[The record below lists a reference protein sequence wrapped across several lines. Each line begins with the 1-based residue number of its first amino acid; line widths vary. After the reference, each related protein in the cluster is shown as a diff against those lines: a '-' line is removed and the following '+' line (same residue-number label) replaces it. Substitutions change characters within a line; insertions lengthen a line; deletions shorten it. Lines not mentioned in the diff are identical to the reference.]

1 MPVNNTKYNYVTK
14 LQIDLSNNSYLNSGS
29 GARHILTCD
38 PSDTLLEENQPYK
51 IYLTSKASQLIHP
64 FSQVS
69 NCQPN
74 IGNRINNNSNNL
86 NYSNANSL
94 FNIKIPQSVHI
105 DPSNVVQ
112 RQKQMQKVVRT
123 YSSNYIMNLGSLYT
137 NSDNL
142 NSSNVNRGNRNA
154 SDRLIAHGKGK
165 NAGIDVKH
173 GSYDRYLARK
183 KSGYLKTDANDATL
197 PNYGNNYYGTFIKT
211 KKFGLVNSRTCIN
224 QC

>member
-69 NCQPN
+69 NCQSQL
-74 IGNRINNNSNNL
+74 NNTNNL
-86 NYSNANSL
+86 
-94 FNIKIPQSVHI
+94 FKIKIPQKLHI
-105 DPSNVVQ
+105 DPSNIVQ

-123 YSSNYIMNLGSLYT
+123 YSSNYTMNLASLYV
-137 NSDNL
+137 NNNNI
-142 NSSNVNRGNRNA
+142 NSSNVIRDNRNA

-183 KSGYLKTDANDATL
+183 KSGHLKSDANNAIL
-197 PNYGNNYYGTFIKT
+197 PNHGNFIKT
-211 KKFGLVNSRTCIN
+211 KKFGLVNSTTCIN

>member
-64 FSQVS
+64 FSQIS
-69 NCQPN
+69 NCQSQL
-74 IGNRINNNSNNL
+74 NNTNNL
-86 NYSNANSL
+86 
-94 FNIKIPQSVHI
+94 FKIKIPQSVHI

-112 RQKQMQKVVRT
+112 RQKQMQKVVT
-123 YSSNYIMNLGSLYT
+123 NQSSNYIMNLGSLYT

-142 NSSNVNRGNRNA
+142 NSSNVSRGNRNA
-154 SDRLIAHGKGK
+154 SDRLVAHGKGK
-165 NAGIDVKH
+165 NAGIDIKH

-183 KSGYLKTDANDATL
+183 KSGFLKTENNNNTIV
-197 PNYGNNYYGTFIKT
+197 PKYGNKIM
-211 KKFGLVNSRTCIN
+211 KFGLVNSTTCIN

>member
-14 LQIDLSNNSYLNSGS
+14 LQSDLSNNSYLNSGS

-51 IYLTSKASQLIHP
+51 IYLTNKASQLIHP

-69 NCQPN
+69 NCQSQL
-74 IGNRINNNSNNL
+74 NNKNNL
-86 NYSNANSL
+86 
-94 FNIKIPQSVHI
+94 FKIKIPQKVHI
-105 DPSNVVQ
+105 DPSNIIQ
-112 RQKQMQKVVRT
+112 QQKHMQKVVRT
-123 YSSNYIMNLGSLYT
+123 YSSNYTMNLAALYV
-137 NSDNL
+137 NNNI
-142 NSSNVNRGNRNA
+142 NSSNVIRGNRNA
-154 SDRLIAHGKGK
+154 SDRLVAHGNGK

-183 KSGYLKTDANDATL
+183 KSGYLKSDANDAIL
-197 PNYGNNYYGTFIKT
+197 PNYGNFIKT

-224 QC
+224 NC

>member
-29 GARHILTCD
+29 GARHIFTCD

-51 IYLTSKASQLIHP
+51 IYLTNKASQLIHP

-69 NCQPN
+69 NCQSQLNN
-74 IGNRINNNSNNL
+74 I
-86 NYSNANSL
+86 NSL

-123 YSSNYIMNLGSLYT
+123 YSSNYTMNLASLYV
-137 NSDNL
+137 NNNNI
-142 NSSNVNRGNRNA
+142 NSSNVIRGNRNA
-154 SDRLIAHGKGK
+154 SDRLLAHGKGK

-183 KSGYLKTDANDATL
+183 KSGFLKTDANDNSL
-197 PNYGNNYYGTFIKT
+197 VPNYGNKT
-211 KKFGLVNSRTCIN
+211 KKFGLVNSTSCVN

>member
-69 NCQPN
+69 NCQSQL
-74 IGNRINNNSNNL
+74 NNTNNL
-86 NYSNANSL
+86 
-94 FNIKIPQSVHI
+94 FKIKIPQKVHI
-105 DPSNVVQ
+105 DPSNIVQ

-123 YSSNYIMNLGSLYT
+123 YSSNYTMNLAALYV
-137 NSDNL
+137 NNNI
-142 NSSNVNRGNRNA
+142 NSSNVIRGNRNT
-154 SDRLIAHGKGK
+154 SDRLVAHGKGK
-165 NAGIDVKH
+165 NHGIDVKH

-183 KSGYLKTDANDATL
+183 KSGYLKTENNNNNTIV
-197 PNYGNNYYGTFIKT
+197 PKYGNKIM
-211 KKFGLVNSRTCIN
+211 KFGLVNSTTCIN

>member
-1 MPVNNTKYNYVTK
+1 MPVNNTKYNYVSK
-14 LQIDLSNNSYLNSGS
+14 LQIDLSNSSYLNSGS

-51 IYLTSKASQLIHP
+51 IYLTNKASQLIHP

-69 NCQPN
+69 NCQPH

-86 NYSNANSL
+86 YYINSNSL

-105 DPSNVVQ
+105 DPSNVIQ

-123 YSSNYIMNLGSLYT
+123 YSSNYTMNLGSLYT

-142 NSSNVNRGNRNA
+142 NSSNVSRGIYNA
-154 SDRLIAHGKGK
+154 SDRLNPHGTGK
-165 NAGIDVKH
+165 NAGIDIKH

-183 KSGYLKTDANDATL
+183 KSGYLKTDINDSVV
-197 PNYGNNYYGTFIKT
+197 PEYGNFIKT